1 MSNTIAHL
9 AVAKEILEKKP
20 GLVQNQRAYY
30 LGILAPDTIT
40 SKPDAIKEDKKR
52 VHLRENIRDAQ
63 WLEPDQMA
71 IFMDR
76 VQEFVK
82 VHIADEPDANQR
94 DFNIGYLVH
103 LLTDKCNHG
112 TIRQKMLKKAAER
125 GIVSSDRE
133 FYNMCVNDLE
143 ALDAYLLERRPE
155 LGELFGELRNQ
166 EVDFGLHG
174 WIEKEYIEGSMWWW
188 TNKYLPGIQERKLL
202 YIDTE
207 DIEGFITYS
216 AGKIIGELAGVLN
229 SYKQEIHHV
238 CQTSRSGN

>member
-1 MSNTIAHL
+1 MANTIAHL
-9 AVAKEILEKKP
+9 AVAKELLEKKP
-20 GLVQNQRAYY
+20 DLVQNQRAYY

-63 WLEPDQMA
+63 WLEPDQMV

-76 VQEFVK
+76 VREFVQINI
-82 VHIADEPDANQR
+82 VDELDATQR

-112 TIRQKMLKKAAER
+112 TIRQKLLKKATER

-133 FYNMCVNDLE
+133 FYHMCVNDLE
-143 ALDAYLLERRPE
+143 ALDDYLLERRPE
-155 LGELFGELRNQ
+155 LGELFEELRNK
-166 EVDFGLHG
+166 EADWGLQG
-174 WIEKEYIEGSMWWW
+174 WIEKEYIDGSMWWW
-188 TNKYLPGIQERKLL
+188 TNKYLPGIKERKLL

-207 DIEGFITYS
+207 DMEEFITYS
-216 AGKIIGELAGVLN
+216 VGKIIEEL
-229 SYKQEIHHV
+229 
-238 CQTSRSGN
+238 GNLLK